1 MAFGELDPSNPACW
15 LPMSLTVQRLE
26 LEGLNPL
33 TGLGIRARLPP
44 APQVIRTVRPA
55 ACVGERKV
63 IAPSK
68 TRRFLGGKNPRR
80 GRASRLSV
88 SGVFLIVECGRSN
101 VHLIIFSY
109 LLV

>member
-26 LEGLNPL
+26 LEGFNPL

-55 ACVGERKV
+55 ACVGERK
-63 IAPSK
+63 A
-68 TRRFLGGKNPRR
+68 
-80 GRASRLSV
+80 
-88 SGVFLIVECGRSN
+88 
-101 VHLIIFSY
+101 HLIIFSY
-109 LLV
+109 QLV